1 MNEKRISYFDGL
13 DDRALVALLL
23 DNNEEAIDYLFFHR
37 CNAMFSHVIH
47 SVFQSQGKKEE
58 LITDFYLF
66 LRGNNWEKLRKFE
79 FRSSLNTWLTVV
91 SVRYFKKIH
100 QNQTKNVAME
110 PQLFNEVLKD
120 ERDSYNVEDEMTRI
134 ELYKTID
141 KLSKPRERYAL
152 LAELAGKPTDEIAAD
167 MKCTASAVY
176 NLTKRARMELKK
188 LLGIG

>member
-1 MNEKRISYFDGL
+1 MNEKKIRYFDGL

-37 CNAMFSHVIH
+37 CNDMFSHIVH

-58 LITDFYLF
+58 LVTEFYLY
-66 LRGNNWEKLRKFE
+66 LRENDWKKLRNFE
-79 FRSSLNTWLTVV
+79 FRSGLNTWLTVV
-91 SVRYFKKIH
+91 SVRYFKKIQ
-100 QNQTKNVAME
+100 QNQTKNVAVE
-110 PQLFNEVLKD
+110 PQLFSEVLKD
-120 ERDSYNVEDEMTRI
+120 ETDSYNIEDEMTRI

-152 LAELAGKPTDEIAAD
+152 LAELAGKATDEIAAD
-167 MKCTASAVY
+167 MNCSASAVY

-188 LLGIG
+188 LLRIG